1 MLKRICWKKGM
12 RLTDEILTA
21 ADNSTSE
28 LVSSALVLAAAGRF
42 GLFPSSHPFEIS
54 ININK
59 SMIDVKSLNCLSIT
73 KGGNLIDAKY
83 DTMYSNTFDTRVAI
97 PNADEDEVFLL
108 TINAQKDEWRDT
120 NDGYCEPVYSFG
132 LISENSPLADSA
144 MPIARIVNEYGWRM
158 DEVDFVP
165 PCLYVSSHRKFGEL
179 CKQFLEVLHL
189 IDTNAEKQIH
199 SDGRNAIRIFW
210 PVVQQLLITMEKEQD
225 LMTPMMLFANVQKC
239 VSSFL
244 CACTLDGYLSLSEL
258 EQLQNYVRSPY
269 NYKDVYKK
277 IKEGLELCI
286 SISGKIEKFQEVNK
300 VPPGENGGGK
310 EGGEGGDERPEWN
323 GIKI

>member
-21 ADNSTSE
+21 ADDSTSE
-28 LVSSALVLAAAGRF
+28 LVSNALVLAAAGRF
-42 GLFPSSHPFEIS
+42 GLFPSSHPFEILV
-54 ININK
+54 NFNK
-59 SMIDVKSLNCLSIT
+59 NMIDVESLNCLAIT
-73 KGGNLIDAKY
+73 KGGNLIDAEY

-108 TINAQKDEWRDT
+108 TINAQRNEWRDT

-132 LISENSPLADSA
+132 LVPENSPLADCA

-165 PCLYVSSHRKFGEL
+165 PCLYVSSHRKFAEL
-179 CKQFLEVLHL
+179 CGQFLDTLRL
-189 IDTNAEKQIH
+189 IDASAVKQMH
-199 SDGRNAIRIFW
+199 SDGRNAIKIFW
-210 PVVQQLLITMEKEQD
+210 PIVQQLLITMEKEQD

-244 CACTLDGYLSLSEL
+244 CACTLDEYLDLSDSEL
-258 EQLQNYVRSPY
+258 FQNYVRSPY
-269 NYKDVYKK
+269 NYKDVYKR
-277 IKEGLELCI
+277 IKEGLEFCV
-286 SISGKIEKFQEVNK
+286 SINGKIEKFQEVNK
-300 VPPGENGGGK
+300 VQPEKEKVVQPPK
-310 EGGEGGDERPEWN
+310 EEKRRPGWN